1 MLTWANKNPGYILI
15 LLIAISFFYA
25 NGMKVIDYPPKS
37 IHQWRQS
44 DCLAYAKNYYQ
55 KQDGFFLPSTYN
67 LAGNDG
73 RVVSEFPIIYYIAGK
88 LFHVFG
94 VHYLILRGLTF
105 ICFLLGLYY
114 LYRSMKLFMQPSL
127 AMIYPVLILAGT
139 PFYYYYALNYLPN
152 VPALSFGFAGLYY
165 LLSFA
170 RSERYGQLIYATLFL
185 VLATALKPTD
195 GGILWAAYLG
205 VVFFQAL
212 QRKISMK
219 VFMGNIACAVV
230 VVACIYGWYR
240 FGVGYNNWNGNHQN
254 LQSIYP
260 IWHMK
265 EIDVYWVWR
274 ERILDFWATAY
285 QQRLVLYML
294 VVFVVIY
301 IGRLRQLNPTLRLL
315 TFISFLGTIA
325 YDILW
330 YKAFSDHDYYQ
341 MVNVIPC
348 VLLMITI
355 LEWYSNRMVPK
366 LGKYAQSGITA
377 ALLGLGFIS
386 IQHNKNMQNER
397 YTKPEFQYANPDIYK
412 VEPYLRQLGIR
423 PTDAIVSVPDP
434 SPNITLA
441 AYGTQGYTESFNDDH
456 FNINFFRKQ
465 GAKYLIINDS
475 SYIHKPLYAPHT
487 TKLIGRF
494 GSNLFIYDLR

>member
-1 MLTWANKNPGYILI
+1 MLKWANKNPGYILI

-25 NGMKVIDYPPKS
+25 NGLKIIDYPPRS

-55 KQDGFFLPSTYN
+55 KGDGFFLPSTYN

-73 RVVSEFPIIYYIAGK
+73 RVVSEFPIIYYLSGK
-88 LFHVFG
+88 LFKFFG
-94 VHYLILRGLTF
+94 VHYFILRGLTF
-105 ICFLLGLYY
+105 MCFLLGLYY
-114 LYRSMKLFMQPSL
+114 VYRSIKLFMQPSL
-127 AMIYPVLILAGT
+127 AVIYPVLILAST

-152 VPALSFGFAGLYY
+152 VPALSFSFAGVYY
-165 LLSFA
+165 LLSYA
-170 RSERYGQLIYATLFL
+170 RTQKYTELIYATLFL
-185 VLATALKPTD
+185 LLATALKPTD

-205 VVFFQAL
+205 VAFFQVL
-212 QRKISMK
+212 QRKISLK
-219 VFMGNIACAVV
+219 VFLGNLACAAIVI
-230 VVACIYGWYR
+230 AGIYWWYR

-260 IWHMK
+260 IWDMSK
-265 EIDVYWVWR
+265 KDVDWVWQN
-274 ERILDFWATAY
+274 RILDFWATAY
-285 QQRLVLYML
+285 QQRLVLYLL

-301 IGRLRQLNPTLRLL
+301 LVRLPKLNPTLRLL
-315 TFISFLGTIA
+315 TFISFLGTIG

-348 VLLMITI
+348 LLLMITV
-355 LEWYSNRMVPK
+355 LEWYSNNILPR
-366 LGKYAQSGITA
+366 LNKYTQSGITCV
-377 ALLGLGFIS
+377 LLGLGMIS
-386 IQHNKNMQNER
+386 VHHNRNMQRER
-397 YTKPEFQYANPDIYK
+397 YTKPEFQYANPDIYDA
-412 VEPYLRQLGIR
+412 EPFLRKLGIR
-423 PTDAIVSVPDP
+423 PNDAIVSVPDP

-456 FNINFFRKQ
+456 FNITYFKTA

-475 SYIHKPLYAPHT
+475 TYIHKPLYAPYT
-487 TKLIGRF
+487 TKLLGKFR
-494 GSNLFIYDLR
+494 GNLFVYDLR